1 MSDVAERCA
10 EILPATTVIGAAASG
25 APVKARQSPPDG
37 AKRLEGR
44 EPAATIRGRRRTV
57 TRGSAARS
65 ARRAGARER
74 RDASQQHDE

>member
-1 MSDVAERCA
+1 MSDKAERLCA
-10 EILPATTVIGAAASG
+10 VGLLATLVLGAAASG
-25 APVKARQSPPDG
+25 APVKARQSPPSPDG

-57 TRGSAARS
+57 TRGSAAR
-65 ARRAGARER
+65 RAGARER